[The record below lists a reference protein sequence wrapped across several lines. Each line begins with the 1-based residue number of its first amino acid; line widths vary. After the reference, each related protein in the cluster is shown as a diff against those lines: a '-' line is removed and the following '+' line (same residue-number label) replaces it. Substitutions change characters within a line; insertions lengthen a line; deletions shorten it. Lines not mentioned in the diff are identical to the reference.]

1 MVMAGAESAF
11 YSGFALGPTI
21 GSFLYEV
28 AGFHLPFV
36 TLGSLNIAFSFI
48 VSLGMPEVQDDLIN
62 SGSPISHGQFFQV
75 NGNIVHKAN
84 KLN

>member
-21 GSFLYEV
+21 GSFLYDV

-36 TLGSLNIAFSFI
+36 TLGSLNIAFSCI
-48 VSLGMPEVQDDLIN
+48 MSLGMPEVQEDLIN
-62 SGSPISHGQFFQV
+62 TASHIVHSQFFQV
-75 NGNIVHKAN
+75 KGNTFIK
-84 KLN
+84 KTK